1 MGCQWSGM
9 KHCSIR
15 TCKLIR
21 MSELIERRMRKT
33 LNPLRQKD
41 IATAHSE
48 SCVDNAGK
56 TSSLNT
62 VVYVEELI
70 PQQWGCWNA
79 SQELRNPLI
88 RIIF

>member
-1 MGCQWSGM
+1 VGCQWSGM
-9 KHCSIR
+9 KLFSIR

-21 MSELIERRMRKT
+21 ISELIERRMRET
-33 LNPLRQKD
+33 VCVEPFTSKD

-62 VVYVEELI
+62 VA
-70 PQQWGCWNA
+70 N
-79 SQELRNPLI
+79 
-88 RIIF
+88 